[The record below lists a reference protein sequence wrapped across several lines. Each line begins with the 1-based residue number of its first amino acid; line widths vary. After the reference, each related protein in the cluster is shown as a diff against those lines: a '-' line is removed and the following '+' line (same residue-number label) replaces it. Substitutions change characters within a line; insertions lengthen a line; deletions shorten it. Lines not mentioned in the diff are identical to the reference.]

1 MNSALLIFTILAIGI
16 HIFIFYLETIAW
28 VSALAQK
35 TFGLT
40 EQEAVQT
47 KAMAANQ
54 GVYNLLLAIIA
65 LAGLGLFLWGSQ
77 YQGLVLILAGCGA
90 MFGAALYLFFSSTKK
105 RAAFKQGIFPFFAV
119 VMACIIL
126 LHP

>member
-1 MNSALLIFTILAIGI
+1 MNSALLIFTILAIDI

-54 GVYNLLLAIIA
+54 GVYHSPASLGVFRKYSQPYFSECSIIVKDNHVKVYA
-65 LAGLGLFLWGSQ
+65 
-77 YQGLVLILAGCGA
+77 YKILP
-90 MFGAALYLFFSSTKK
+90 S
-105 RAAFKQGIFPFFAV
+105 
-119 VMACIIL
+119 
-126 LHP
+126 